1 MTDNII
7 KTDQQANQPPSPF
20 SKAIHLLYV
29 PTTFCNMRCRYCYL
43 GDLTAAAKPDPDK
56 VLGTL
61 NTALEQLLAHGYL
74 PFNLSFHGGEVTTLS
89 SELLDGLF
97 SIAAR
102 HYAHYGEKIKAQSFR
117 VSPPHIKTNLFDFQ
131 RHWDVFVKHRVSIS
145 GSVDLPLRLHE
156 QFRRDRQGRS
166 TLNQIRKNLKLL
178 AAYPHNKK
186 ISCVVTRA
194 HLEAVEDFIAEIKYL
209 HDEIGLDMSRFNV
222 MFGFD
227 SAENKNKFQQ
237 LQQQDQGAAM
247 LTDAEQVRF
256 YQAVK
261 KAFVGTSLENPLR
274 TEWFKEF
281 TPEFCCSS
289 INCGGKFF
297 LLQFDGEVFS
307 CPRGQSSPAYR
318 YGNIFT
324 DGVEAVINNGWNMM
338 ERNENLLDID
348 DDCACCPWLAHCN
361 LGCTFVRQET
371 GLRKSYT
378 CLLQKQLYQDAPDR
392 WPPLPPEK
400 IAAYAQRLFLN
411 NNLKKLQRPLQSPY
425 TKKERVISPELFD
438 DTNTLNEIIRRDT
451 KLQALYSDE
460 LFFLRINGVEYR
472 LRSAILKNEMDIEVL
487 DKSSTILLGVREDVF
502 SLACNDEINNYVHL
516 MLLRDTAV
524 VYGDEQRS
532 KQEHIFDYSFY
543 RNAFFTAARQEGN
556 YALLDISQLLIS
568 HAQFYLEGVR
578 NNLFITTKTLREYHY
593 SKHRKNAFYH
603 IQAINLPF
611 QNIEFYW
618 HENN

>member
-1 MTDNII
+1 MMPNAQANIEE
-7 KTDQQANQPPSPF
+7 KADQQVNQDTSPF
-20 SKAIHLLYV
+20 RKAIHLLYV
-29 PTTFCNMRCRYCYL
+29 PTKFCNMSCRYCYL
-43 GDLTAAAKPDPDK
+43 GDLSAAKPEPDK

-61 NTALEQLLAHGYL
+61 NTALEELLAHGYL
-74 PFNLSFHGGEVTTLS
+74 PFNLSFHGGEVTTLPT
-89 SELLDGLF
+89 ELLDGLF

-102 HYAHYGEKIKAQSFR
+102 HYASYGEEIKAQGFR

-131 RHWDVFVKHRVSIS
+131 RHWDVFIKHRVSIS
-145 GSVDLPLRLHE
+145 GSVDLPLRLHG
-156 QFRRDRQGRS
+156 QFRRDKQGRS
-166 TLNQIRKNLKLL
+166 TLAQIRENLKLL
-178 AAYPHNKK
+178 ATYSHNKK

-194 HLEAVEDFIAEIKYL
+194 HLDAIDEFIAEISYL
-209 HDEIGLDMSRFNV
+209 HNEIGLDMSRFNV

-227 SAENKNKFQQ
+227 SNKNRGRFA
-237 LQQQDQGAAM
+237 QQDLGATM
-247 LTDAEQVRF
+247 LSDAEQVRF

-261 KAFVGTSLENPLR
+261 KAFVGTPLENALR

-281 TPEFCCSS
+281 TPEYCCSS
-289 INCGGKFF
+289 VNCGGKFF

-324 DGVEAVINNGWNMM
+324 DGVEAVIGNGWNMM

-348 DDCACCPWLAHCN
+348 DDCACCPWLPHCN

-371 GLRKSYT
+371 RLKKSYT

-392 WPPLPPEK
+392 WPPLPPEE
-400 IAAYAQRLFLN
+400 ITAYAQRLFLN
-411 NNLKKLQRPLQSPY
+411 NNIKKLQQGY
-425 TKKERVISPELFD
+425 VKKERVISPELFT
-438 DTNTLNEIIRRDT
+438 DTNTLSEIIRRDA

-472 LRSAILKNEMDIEVL
+472 LHSAILKNEMDIEVL
-487 DKSSTILLGVREDVF
+487 DPSSTILLGVRKDVF
-502 SLACNDEINNYVHL
+502 SLACEDEINNYVHL

-524 VYGDEQRS
+524 VYGDEQRT
-532 KQEHIFDYSFY
+532 KQEHIFDYSLY
-543 RNAFFTAARQEGN
+543 RNAFLAAAQQEGN
-556 YALLDISQLLIS
+556 YAVLDISQLLIS
-568 HAQFYLEGVR
+568 HAQFYLDGVR
-578 NNLFITTKTLREYHY
+578 NIFFITTKALREYHY

-611 QNIEFYW
+611 QNLEFYW
-618 HENN
+618 QEND